1 MLKVKS
7 EYLETK
13 LNFVS
18 VKIQEAQLTKINDRE
33 QKNNRANDTAGNT
46 NTAKNAVVSRNFLV

>member
-18 VKIQEAQLTKINDRE
+18 VKIQEAQLTKINDME

-46 NTAKNAVVSRNFLV
+46 NTAKSFT

>member
-18 VKIQEAQLTKINDRE
+18 VKMQETELTKINE
-33 QKNNRANDTAGNT
+33 KEPKNNRANDTAGNT